1 MAVSGGLPYGLQAML
16 KDGYKMF
23 SGVNEAVVKNI
34 EACKELSTI
43 TKTSLGPN
51 GMLLDDFV
59 AGCK

>member
-1 MAVSGGLPYGLQAML
+1 MGTMAGGGLPYGLQAML
-16 KDGYKMF
+16 KDGYKLF

-51 GMLLDDFV
+51 GESICW
-59 AGCK
+59 G